1 MIRTTNQQKTSCS
14 AGADGAWNLRRVVAD
29 AVKGKELRMA
39 FALGEHHS
47 VDLSDEKRLGFNKF
61 PHGDDPTV
69 I

>member
-1 MIRTTNQQKTSCS
+1 MAHGTYAVLSQ
-14 AGADGAWNLRRVVAD
+14 D

-39 FALGEHHS
+39 FALGEHHG

-69 I
+69 M